1 MFRKWIVALLFLKR
15 GVFMCRLSIV
25 CGMGI
30 LSLALLVGAGNS
42 QDGKK
47 DKDDKKEGVK
57 YKPQLP
63 TGFKALNLSKEQIG
77 KIYAVQTDYHIKI
90 AELESKIS
98 ELKERKKQEAFKI
111 LTKVQHEK
119 YLKSV
124 GVDTKDKS
132 APKEKAA
139 DKK

>member
-1 MFRKWIVALLFLKR
+1 MS
-15 GVFMCRLSIV
+15 RLSML

-30 LSLALLVGAGNS
+30 LALALLVSAGHS

-47 DKDDKKEGVK
+47 DKEGAK

-63 TGFKALNLSKEQIG
+63 AGFKALNLSKEQVS
-77 KIYAVQTDYHIKI
+77 KIYAVHSEYQQKI
-90 AELESKIS
+90 QELESKIN
-98 ELKERKKQEAFKI
+98 ELKEQKKQDAFKI
-111 LTKVQHEK
+111 LTKEQHEK

-124 GVDTKDKS
+124 GVDTKKS
-132 APKEKAA
+132 PPK